1 MFPLNFKNSSLRR
14 DKIRSSFSWG
24 FANSSYDYSTKCRD
38 EIILEKCNASKV
50 IGSTKKDKVQKK
62 NLFII
67 CTHLKLIV
75 IKISLPL
82 ELNNVLINVHIFIL
96 EDAFM

>member
-24 FANSSYDYSTKCRD
+24 FANSSYDYCTKCRD
-38 EIILEKCNASKV
+38 KIILEKCNASKV

-62 NLFII
+62 FVYYLH
-67 CTHLKLIV
+67 T
-75 IKISLPL
+75 S
-82 ELNNVLINVHIFIL
+82 EINSYQNKSSFGTK
-96 EDAFM
+96 